1 MSLNPYIFIGELH
14 NEILD
19 YVISQTPTNP
29 PEITQMADLISDYYA
44 ANYAS
49 TNNIIEKSKMY
60 SFLMNYYNEL
70 NGLTYSELKSFAMS
84 RNGVSP
90 YARKFIDNTFIDYS
104 SFTIDTLIDFYGT
117 LQDDV
122 ISNTD
127 VTNEMKQF
135 PFFCTAIGIKSAEY
149 WKYQYDN
156 NTDWYPFISASPK
169 GANLADFIAGVLLF
183 IIAKEMEERKVEP
196 RAGDII
202 LMVFFV
208 ALASAMGSE
217 FLDIGI

>member
-19 YVISQTPTNP
+19 YVIAQNPTNP

-60 SFLMNYYNEL
+60 SFLMNSYNEL
-70 NGLTYSELKSFAMS
+70 NGLTYSELKSIAMY
-84 RNGVSP
+84 RNGGSP

-104 SFTIDTLIDFYGT
+104 SFTIETLIDFYGT
-117 LQDDV
+117 LQHDI

-149 WKYQYDN
+149 WKYQFDN
-156 NTDWYPFISASPK
+156 NTNWYPFISASPK
-169 GANLADFIAGVLLF
+169 GAGLADFIASVLAF
-183 IIAKEMEERKVEP
+183 GIAEGMERRNLEP
-196 RAGDII
+196 KAGDII
-202 LMVFFV
+202 LMGFFV
-208 ALASAMGSE
+208 ALASTMGLH
-217 FLDIGI
+217 FLDIAL